1 MVKVARV
8 FKFLDMSG
16 CVLHTID
23 DPEDQLP
30 IPVYKQEITIG
41 SDKMWVESV
50 LVRSTSPQTYYIRVR
65 TQAAKD

>member
-1 MVKVARV
+1 MAHI

-30 IPVYKQEITIG
+30 IPEYRQEITIG
-41 SDKMWVESV
+41 AERMWVESV
-50 LVRSTSPQTYYIRVR
+50 LVSSTNRQMYYVRVQ
-65 TQAAKD
+65 TQAPKD